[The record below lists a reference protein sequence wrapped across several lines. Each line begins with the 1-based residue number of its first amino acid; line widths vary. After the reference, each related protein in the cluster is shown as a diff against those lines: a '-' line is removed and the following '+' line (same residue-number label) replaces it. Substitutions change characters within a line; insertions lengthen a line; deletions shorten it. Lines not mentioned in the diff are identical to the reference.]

1 MNRVLVPQ
9 IAVAPERPAGS
20 LLSLGGETMGTT
32 WSVKLI
38 ASDAAA
44 RTTIETM
51 ITERLDQIIAEMSTW
66 DRGSLV
72 SRFNVAEPGSW
83 HALPPAFAKV
93 LFCALEVA
101 EASDGAFDP
110 TVGGAVDLWG
120 FGPKVVKEALPSPAE
135 SQAAAATIG
144 WRRVVVDAL
153 GRLQQP
159 GGLRLDFSGIAK
171 GFAVDHIADGLK
183 DLEVRSALIEIGGE
197 LYGYGVKSDAQPWW
211 IELENAP
218 DVEGGRFVVAACGI
232 AAATSGDWRRR
243 FRHAGAWYGHTLDPR
258 TGRPVIDPA
267 ASVTVLHGSC
277 MRADA
282 EATAI
287 TVLGV
292 QAGLD
297 YAERRGLAAVIVA
310 RSAAGYDEHMTSAF
324 AAMLDDE

>member
-9 IAVAPERPAGS
+9 IAVAPLRPAGS

-32 WSVKLI
+32 WSVKLVDGGV
-38 ASDAAA
+38 ASRAEIDAL
-44 RTTIETM
+44 
-51 ITERLDQIIAEMSTW
+51 ITERLDQVIAEMSTW
-66 DRGSLV
+66 DHGSLV
-72 SRFNVAEPGSW
+72 SRFNVAESCSW
-83 HALPPAFAKV
+83 HAMPTAFARV
-93 LFCALEVA
+93 LACALDVA
-101 EASDGAFDP
+101 EASAGAFDP

-120 FGPKVVKEALPSPAE
+120 FGPKVVAEALPSPAE
-135 SQAAAATIG
+135 CQEAVASIG
-144 WRRVVVDAL
+144 WRRVVIDAL

-183 DLEVRSALIEIGGE
+183 DLGVPSALIEIGGE
-197 LYGYGVKSDAQPWW
+197 IFGYGVKPDAQPWW
-211 IELENAP
+211 IELENATE
-218 DVEGGRFVVAACGI
+218 VEGGRFVVAACNL

-267 ASVTVLHGSC
+267 ASVTVLHDSC

-292 QAGLD
+292 EAGLD

-310 RSAAGYDEHMTSAF
+310 RSASGYDEHMTSAF

>member
-32 WSVKLI
+32 WSVKFVDGGAVSQNA
-38 ASDAAA
+38 ASD
-44 RTTIETM
+44 M
-51 ITERLDQIIAEMSTW
+51 IQQRLDQVIAEMSTW
-66 DRGSLV
+66 DHGSLV
-72 SRFNVAEPGSW
+72 SRFNASETGSW
-83 HALPPAFAKV
+83 HAMPSAFAKV
-93 LFCALEVA
+93 LACALEVA

-120 FGPKVVKEALPSPAE
+120 FGPKVVKEALPTPAQTQE
-135 SQAAAATIG
+135 AATTIG

-171 GFAVDHIADGLK
+171 GFAVDHIAEGLK
-183 DLEVRSALIEIGGE
+183 GLGVSSALIEIGGE
-197 LYGYGVKSDAQPWW
+197 LYGYGVKPDAQPWW
-211 IELENAP
+211 IELESAP
-218 DVEGGRFVVAACGI
+218 EIEGGRFVAAACDL

-267 ASVTVLHGSC
+267 AAVTVLHESC

-292 QAGLD
+292 EAGLD

-310 RSAAGYDEHMTSAF
+310 RSSTGYDEHMTSAF
-324 AAMLDDE
+324 AAMLEDE

>member
-1 MNRVLVPQ
+1 MNRVLVPH

-32 WSVKLI
+32 WSVKFVDNGV
-38 ASDAAA
+38 ASRADVDAV
-44 RTTIETM
+44 
-51 ITERLDQIIAEMSTW
+51 ITERLDQVITEMSTW
-66 DRGSLV
+66 DHGSLV
-72 SRFNVAEPGSW
+72 SRFNVAESGSW
-83 HALPPAFAKV
+83 HDMPTAFAKV
-93 LFCALEVA
+93 LACALDVA

-135 SQAAAATIG
+135 SQEAAASIG

-183 DLEVRSALIEIGGE
+183 DLGAPSALIEIGGE
-197 LYGYGVKSDAQPWW
+197 LYGYGVKPDAQPWW

-218 DVEGGRFVVAACGI
+218 EVEGGRFVVAACGL

-267 ASVTVLHGSC
+267 ASVTVLHSSC

-297 YAERRGLAAVIVA
+297 YAERRGLAAVIVS
-310 RSAAGYDEHMTSAF
+310 RSSTGYDEHMTSAF
-324 AAMLDDE
+324 AAMLEDE